1 MKITKKNIEKLGF
14 TFKLKDE
21 ETNSD
26 YTFNKPSDK
35 EGWIDLLVWHPET
48 NNIILSQHT
57 HKLFDLYN
65 AGLNHNAKIEDYII
79 RLFDLNF
86 ISMSQLEDKLKDL
99 NIIK

>member
-57 HKLFDLYN
+57 HKLFDLN
-65 AGLNHNAKIEDYII
+65 KTGLNHSTNIEDYIT

-86 ISMSQLEDKLKDL
+86 VSMSQLENKLKDL